1 MVFKFSKNTI
11 YKGKLHRKDDEIDT
25 NDAVSLA
32 ERGFG
37 TIINE
42 NVDDTDAPGEDETNT
57 EDTTAPGE
65 GETNA
70 EDTTAPGEDE
80 TNAEGKKPV
89 SQSTARK
96 GSRAD
101 AK

>member
-11 YKGKLHRKDDEIDT
+11 YKGKLYRKDDEIDT

-42 NVDDTDAPGEDETNT
+42 NVEDTTAPGEDETNVEDTNAPGEDETNT

-65 GETNA
+65 
-70 EDTTAPGEDE
+70 DE
-80 TNAEGKKPV
+80 TNVDDKKSV
-89 SQSTARK
+89 SQSTAKKK
-96 GSRAD
+96 G
-101 AK
+101 K

>member
-42 NVDDTDAPGEDETNT
+42 NV
-57 EDTTAPGE
+57 
-65 GETNA
+65 

-80 TNAEGKKPV
+80 TNTEGKKPV

>member
-1 MVFKFSKNTI
+1 MEFKFSKNTI
-11 YKGKLHRKDDEIDT
+11 YKGKLHKAGSVV
-25 NDAVSLA
+25 DAANAESLE

-37 TIINE
+37 TIITE
-42 NVDDTDAPGEDETNT
+42 PA
-57 EDTTAPGE
+57 EDTTAPGDD
-65 GETNA
+65 ETNA
-70 EDTTAPGEDE
+70 EDTTAPGDDE
-80 TNAEGKKPV
+80 TNGKGKKPV

>member
-1 MVFKFSKNTI
+1 MEFKFSKNTI
-11 YKGKLHRKDDEIDT
+11 YKGKLHKAGSVV
-25 NDAVSLA
+25 DAANAESLE

-37 TIINE
+37 TII
-42 NVDDTDAPGEDETNT
+42 T
-57 EDTTAPGE
+57 EP
-65 GETNA
+65 A

-80 TNAEGKKPV
+80 TNGKGKKPV

>member
-11 YKGKLHRKDDEIDT
+11 YKGKLFRKDAEIET

-42 NVDDTDAPGEDETNT
+42 NVDDTAAPGEDETNVEDATAPGEDETNT
-57 EDTTAPGE
+57 EDTTV
-65 GETNA
+65 
-70 EDTTAPGEDE
+70 PGEDE
-80 TNAEGKKPV
+80 TNVDDKKSV
-89 SQSTARK
+89 SQSTAKKK
-96 GSRAD
+96 G
-101 AK
+101 K